1 MFLGKH
7 FCWRVS
13 QEMYQYR
20 VVYESDLAFSPERLE
35 AGVAGFLVG
44 APVVILCGIIG
55 IFVQEVTLG

>member
-1 MFLGKH
+1 
-7 FCWRVS
+7 
-13 QEMYQYR
+13 MYQYR